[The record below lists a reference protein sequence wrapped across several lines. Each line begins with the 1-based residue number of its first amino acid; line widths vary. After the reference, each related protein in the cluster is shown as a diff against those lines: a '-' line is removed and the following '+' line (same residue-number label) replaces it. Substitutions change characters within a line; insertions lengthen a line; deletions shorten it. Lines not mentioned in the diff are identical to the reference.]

1 MYRWNNIA
9 CDTIDELAALLQR
22 VGTPLIAAK
31 AVTVKAPP
39 EELATK
45 IAQPANRLAVSAAK
59 VTTRKVRKDA
69 PLSADQAKSVLGALH
84 SVFGARMFFAGRLS
98 LAPTRKGNESEPEW
112 LLRKACLE
120 TLSTVTTKPITSAI
134 AFGSFLRR
142 LHRMNLPFSA
152 ANGRTYRLTF
162 RPYGGQSVY
171 QFKDLTD

>member
-1 MYRWNNIA
+1 MSAGKKNSMYRWNNIA
-9 CDTIDELAALLQR
+9 CDTIDELVALLQR
-22 VGTPLIAAK
+22 AGAPLVAAK
-31 AVTVKAPP
+31 AVTVKAPD
-39 EELATK
+39 ELATK
-45 IAQPANRLAVSAAK
+45 IAQPANRLVAPSAEAG
-59 VTTRKVRKDA
+59 T
-69 PLSADQAKSVLGALH
+69 PADQAKSVLGALH
-84 SVFGARMFFAGRLS
+84 SVFGARMFFASRLS

-120 TLSTVTTKPITSAI
+120 TLSTVTTKPVTSAI
-134 AFGSFLRR
+134 AFGYVLRR